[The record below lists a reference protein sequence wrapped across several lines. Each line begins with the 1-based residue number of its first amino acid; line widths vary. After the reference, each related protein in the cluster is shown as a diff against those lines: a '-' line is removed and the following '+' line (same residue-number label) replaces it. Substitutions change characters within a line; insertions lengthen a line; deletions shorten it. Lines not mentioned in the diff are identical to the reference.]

1 MFRNYDRI
9 ASAVLLSLI
18 GLRLIFR
25 AFLPHSYLVPDE
37 YTWSNLTIWLVEGKD
52 LTQFDGFDRSPFYG
66 AQSLVVPSAWQVEF
80 LNISGLNA
88 VRNTSL
94 LYGIGSLLVFFYSIK
109 LISRSN
115 FSSLSRKQFSFA
127 LGILLIYGLMP
138 SHLFWSLV
146 GLRDSASEFFVLLT
160 VFFVCKSLIFKKWR
174 WYALPLVTLFSII
187 SFSARAQTAWV
198 LCALVGIVGAISV
211 FTKAKRPEL
220 FIVAIGAFFVGQLF
234 SEIPEKVLTK
244 EVVITQGEKSLTL
257 IFENYTLIQQKSDGL
272 RIKVK
277 DGKLVPTDS
286 ASFDSSNI
294 NEEISLVDVEN
305 ASKILGLI
313 GDTDS
318 GSNNTDNADSGS
330 NNTDNADS
338 GSDINY
344 TVKERKDS
352 QTNVLQGAGKPI
364 ERLGSLEYERGVKRL
379 DAESAISEFE
389 CKSFGVNLLDRSL
402 CLVEKVIYQFFSFLF
417 RPMFFETSVSLEFKF
432 AAYEN
437 ILWLALFISLLIFWM
452 RLRWRPNQLDLMPM
466 IFFMLFAPAAAMTQG
481 NLGTAMRHK
490 SIVLWTLLWIALS
503 MYFYHHKKSTTRQVA
518 SEIDM

>member
-9 ASAVLLSLI
+9 ASGVLLSLI
-18 GLRLIFR
+18 SLRLILR

-52 LTQFDGFDRSPFYG
+52 LTRFDGFDRSPFYG

-88 VRNTSL
+88 ARNTSL
-94 LYGIGSLLVFFYSIK
+94 LYGIGSLLVFFYAIK

-127 LGILLIYGLMP
+127 MGILLIYGLMP

-160 VFFVCKSLIFKKWR
+160 VFFLCKSLIFKEWR

-220 FIVAIGAFFVGQLF
+220 VIFAIGAFFVGQFF
-234 SEIPEKVLTK
+234 SEIPEKFVTRDVTIIQGSRSITLT
-244 EVVITQGEKSLTL
+244 
-257 IFENYTLIQQKSDGL
+257 FENNTLIQQKSDGL
-272 RIKVK
+272 IIKVK
-277 DGKLVPTDS
+277 DGKLDATDS
-286 ASFDSSNI
+286 ASFDSPNF
-294 NEEISLVDVEN
+294 NEEISVVDVEN
-305 ASKILGLI
+305 ASKILELI

-318 GSNNTDNADSGS
+318 GSINTDN
-330 NNTDNADS
+330 TDS

-352 QTNVLQGAGKPI
+352 QTNILQGASKPI
-364 ERLGSLEYERGVKRL
+364 ETLGSLEKERAVKRL
-379 DAESAISEFE
+379 DAESAILQFE
-389 CKSFGVNLLDRSL
+389 CNRSGTSSLDRSL
-402 CLVEKVIYQFFSFLF
+402 CLIEEGIYQFFSFLF
-417 RPMFFETSVSLEFKF
+417 RPLFFETSDSLEFRV

-437 ILWLALFISLLIFWM
+437 ISWLALFVSLLIFWM
-452 RLRWRPNQLDLMPM
+452 ILRWRPNQVDLMPM
-466 IFFMLFAPAAAMTQG
+466 TFFMLFAPAAAMTQG

-503 MYFYHHKKSTTRQVA
+503 MYFYHHKKITTRQVA
-518 SEIDM
+518 SETNR

>member
-18 GLRLIFR
+18 SLRLILR

-66 AQSLVVPSAWQVEF
+66 AQSLVVPSAWQVEV

-94 LYGIGSLLVFFYSIK
+94 LYGIGSLLVFFYAIR
-109 LISRSN
+109 LTSRSN
-115 FSSLSRKQFSFA
+115 FSSLTGKQFSFA
-127 LGILLIYGLMP
+127 MGILLIYGLMP

-160 VFFVCKSLIFKKWR
+160 VFFVCKSLIFEKWR

-220 FIVAIGAFFVGQLF
+220 VIFAIGAFFVGQLF

-244 EVVITQGEKSLTL
+244 EVVITQGDKSLTL
-257 IFENYTLIQQKSDGL
+257 TFENNTLIRQKSDGL

-277 DGKLVPTDS
+277 DGKLDATDS

-294 NEEISLVDVEN
+294 NKEISVIDVEN
-305 ASKILGLI
+305 ASKILELI
-313 GDTDS
+313 GD
-318 GSNNTDNADSGS
+318 ADSGE
-330 NNTDNADS
+330 
-338 GSDINY
+338 DINY
-344 TVKERKDS
+344 TVKEQKDS

-389 CKSFGVNLLDRSL
+389 CKRSGTSSLNRSL
-402 CLVEKVIYQFFSFLF
+402 CLIEEAIYQFFSFLF
-417 RPMFFETSVSLEFKF
+417 RPFLFETSTSLEFKF

-437 ILWLALFISLLIFWM
+437 ILWLALFVSPLIFWM
-452 RLRWRPNQLDLMPM
+452 RLRWRPSQLDLIPM

-503 MYFYHHKKSTTRQVA
+503 MYFYHHKKITTRQVA
-518 SEIDM
+518 SEIDR

>member
-94 LYGIGSLLVFFYSIK
+94 LYGIGSLLVFFYAIK

-220 FIVAIGAFFVGQLF
+220 FIIAIGAFFVGQLF

-294 NEEISLVDVEN
+294 NEEIPLVDVEN

-313 GDTDS
+313 GDT
-318 GSNNTDNADSGS
+318 DSGS

-417 RPMFFETSVSLEFKF
+417 RPMFFETSTSLEFKF

-437 ILWLALFISLLIFWM
+437 ILWLALFVSLLIFWV

>member
-9 ASAVLLSLI
+9 ASAVLLSLVV
-18 GLRLIFR
+18 LRLILR
-25 AFLPHSYLVPDE
+25 ALSPHSYLVPDE
-37 YTWSNLTIWLVEGKD
+37 YTWSNLAIWLVEGKD
-52 LTQFDGFDRSPFYG
+52 LTKFDGFDRSPFYG
-66 AQSLVVPSAWQVEF
+66 AQSLVAPSAWQVEF

-94 LYGIGSLLVFFYSIK
+94 LYGIGSLLVFFYAIK

-127 LGILLIYGLMP
+127 MGILLIYGLMP

-174 WYALPLVTLFSII
+174 WYALPLVTLFLII

-220 FIVAIGAFFVGQLF
+220 VIFAIGAFFVGQLF

-244 EVVITQGEKSLTL
+244 EVVITQGDKYLTL
-257 IFENYTLIQQKSDGL
+257 IFENNTLVQQKSNGL
-272 RIKVK
+272 RIKIK
-277 DGKLVPTDS
+277 EGKLVPIDP
-286 ASFDSSNI
+286 ASFDGSNI
-294 NEEISLVDVEN
+294 NEQISVIDVEN
-305 ASKILGLI
+305 ASEILELI
-313 GDTDS
+313 GDT
-318 GSNNTDNADSGS
+318 
-330 NNTDNADS
+330 DS

-352 QTNVLQGAGKPI
+352 QTNVLQGTRNPI
-364 ERLGSLEYERGVKRL
+364 DRLGNLENERAVKRV
-379 DAESAISEFE
+379 DAESVISKFE
-389 CKSFGVNLLDRSL
+389 CKRSGTSSLNRSL
-402 CLVEKVIYQFFSFLF
+402 CLIEEAIYQFFSFLF
-417 RPMFFETSVSLEFKF
+417 RPFFFETSASLEFKF

-437 ILWLALFISLLIFWM
+437 ILWLTIFISLLIFWM
-452 RLRWRPNQLDLMPM
+452 RLRWRPNQLDLIPM

-503 MYFYHHKKSTTRQVA
+503 MYFYHHKKITTRQVA
-518 SEIDM
+518 SEIDR

>member
-1 MFRNYDRI
+1 MFRNYNRI

-18 GLRLIFR
+18 SLRLILR

-37 YTWSNLTIWLVEGKD
+37 YTWSNMTIWLVEGKD
-52 LTQFDGFDRSPFYG
+52 LTKFDGYDRSPFYG

-94 LYGIGSLLVFFYSIK
+94 LYGIGSLLVFFYAIKSI
-109 LISRSN
+109 SQSN
-115 FSSLSRKQFSFA
+115 FSSLSRKQFIFA
-127 LGILLIYGLMP
+127 MGILLIYGLMP

-160 VFFVCKSLIFKKWR
+160 VFFVCKSLVFKKWR

-220 FIVAIGAFFVGQLF
+220 FIFAIGAFFVGQLF
-234 SEIPEKVLTK
+234 SEIPEKVLVK
-244 EVVITQGEKSLTL
+244 EVVITQDDKSLTL
-257 IFENYTLIQQKSDGL
+257 IFENNTLIRQKFNGL
-272 RIKVK
+272 KIKVK
-277 DGKLVPTDS
+277 DGKLDPTDS

-294 NEEISLVDVEN
+294 NEEISVIDVEN
-305 ASKILGLI
+305 ASEILELI
-313 GDTDS
+313 GD
-318 GSNNTDNADSGS
+318 ADSGS

-344 TVKERKDS
+344 TVKEQTDS
-352 QTNVLQGAGKPI
+352 RTKVIQGARNPI
-364 ERLGSLEYERGVKRL
+364 DKLGNLETERAVKRL
-379 DAESAISEFE
+379 DAESAISKFE
-389 CKSFGVNLLDRSL
+389 CKRSGTSSLDRSL
-402 CLVEKVIYQFFSFLF
+402 CLIEEAIYQFFSFLF
-417 RPMFFETSVSLEFKF
+417 RPFFFETSTSLEFRF
-432 AAYEN
+432 AAHEN
-437 ILWLALFISLLIFWM
+437 ILWLALFVSLLIFWM
-452 RLRWRPNQLDLMPM
+452 RLRWRPSQLDFIPM

-518 SEIDM
+518 PEIDM

>member
-18 GLRLIFR
+18 SLRLILR
-25 AFLPHSYLVPDE
+25 ALSPHSYLVPDE
-37 YTWSNLTIWLVEGKD
+37 YTWSNLAIWLVEGKD

-80 LNISGLNA
+80 LNISSLNA

-94 LYGIGSLLVFFYSIK
+94 LYGIGSLLVFFCAIQ

-127 LGILLIYGLMP
+127 MGILLIYGLMP

-174 WYALPLVTLFSII
+174 WYALPLVTLFLII

-220 FIVAIGAFFVGQLF
+220 VIFAIGAFFVGQLF

-244 EVVITQGEKSLTL
+244 EVAITQGDKYLTL
-257 IFENYTLIQQKSDGL
+257 IFENNTLIQQKSNGL
-272 RIKVK
+272 RLKVK
-277 DGKLVPTDS
+277 EGKLVPTDS
-286 ASFDSSNI
+286 APFDSSNI
-294 NEEISLVDVEN
+294 NEEISVVDVEN
-305 ASKILGLI
+305 ASKILELI

-344 TVKERKDS
+344 TLKEQKDS

-417 RPMFFETSVSLEFKF
+417 RPMFFETSTSLEFKF

-437 ILWLALFISLLIFWM
+437 ILWLALFVSLLIFWM
-452 RLRWRPNQLDLMPM
+452 RLRWRPSQLDLIPM

-490 SIVLWTLLWIALS
+490 SIVLWILLWIALS
-503 MYFYHHKKSTTRQVA
+503 MYFYHHKKITTRQVA
-518 SEIDM
+518 PEIDR